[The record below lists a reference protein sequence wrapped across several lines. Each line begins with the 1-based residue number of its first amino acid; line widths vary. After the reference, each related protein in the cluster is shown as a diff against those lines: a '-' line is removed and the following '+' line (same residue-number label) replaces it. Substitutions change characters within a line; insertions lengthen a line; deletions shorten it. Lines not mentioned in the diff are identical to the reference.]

1 MLFMKT
7 SQTVK
12 QMIVNSVVLY
22 RASLVRVLVISFIS
36 AVITTVVNHVPQLV
50 NMQDST
56 SGVRWLVIL
65 ALVVS
70 VFVVCYSS
78 IIIMHQIM
86 SVGRDERVPLAT
98 SIAYAHPRVL
108 GLTMAIVV
116 VYFFTAIGMVLFII
130 PGLFVITVTSMVMPL
145 VIFKQVKPFTAIKAS
160 VELVWGNVF
169 RTFGVIITPNAFIF
183 IILTFAK
190 LMHLSDL
197 LLSVLEVIVMT
208 FIGPWVFAAILVMYN
223 ELMLLHYAK
232 QPEQS

>member
-22 RASLVRVLVISFIS
+22 RASLMRVLLISFIS
-36 AVITTVVNHVPQLV
+36 ALITTLVNHVPELV

-56 SGVRWLVIL
+56 TGVRWLVLL

-78 IIIMHQIM
+78 IIIMHQMM
-86 SVGRDERVPLAT
+86 SVGRDEPVPLSA

-116 VYFFTAIGMVLFII
+116 VYFFTAIGMVLFIV

-160 VELVWGNVF
+160 FELVWGNVF
-169 RTFGVIITPNAFIF
+169 RTFGVIITPNALIF
-183 IILTFAK
+183 IVLTFAK
-190 LMHLSDL
+190 LMHLPEL
-197 LLSVLEVIVMT
+197 LLSILEVLVMSLV
-208 FIGPWVFAAILVMYN
+208 GPWVFAAILVMYN
-223 ELMLLHYAK
+223 DLMLLHYAK
-232 QPEQS
+232 QPEK